1 MHWAGITAILLYELP
16 CPVRSGPGPG
26 PGSRA
31 HCTRI
36 VDGKKIGLTTTR
48 AQPQTRYFES
58 LAFTWP
64 LREKLSEKL
73 AFLAHAFLA
82 AGASTV
88 TEKRVGDPI
97 DRHLKVV
104 LIRAPFDVCR
114 GAGPC
119 RRRSPLQAKL
129 GPLESAA
136 CEVTRLPPVHEA
148 QLESERHGI
157 EVCNLR
163 ERDSDTIALV
173 RTERSVCHRRSPS
186 AVRPWRLCAEGG
198 GIECAETAIK
208 KACPAAGGSRQQVR
222 PGRQRPGRARTGP

>member
-1 MHWAGITAILLYELP
+1 MHWAGITAILLYRLP

-88 TEKRVGDPI
+88 T
-97 DRHLKVV
+97 
-104 LIRAPFDVCR
+104 A
-114 GAGPC
+114 
-119 RRRSPLQAKL
+119 
-129 GPLESAA
+129 
-136 CEVTRLPPVHEA
+136 TR
-148 QLESERHGI
+148 
-157 EVCNLR
+157 
-163 ERDSDTIALV
+163 
-173 RTERSVCHRRSPS
+173 
-186 AVRPWRLCAEGG
+186 
-198 GIECAETAIK
+198 
-208 KACPAAGGSRQQVR
+208 PAARQEVAR
-222 PGRQRPGRARTGP
+222 PALPRTTLRVTVPVLA

>member
-1 MHWAGITAILLYELP
+1 MGSTLASEPQAISAIKHIVIEPCGAGQDLYRICDAGPAAPHPPRSPPCAGGVAPPPLSDTLKKLP
-16 CPVRSGPGPG
+16 NRPGARRRRRRRRRG
-26 PGSRA
+26 LAKCVGS
-31 HCTRI
+31 
-36 VDGKKIGLTTTR
+36 D
-48 AQPQTRYFES
+48 
-58 LAFTWP
+58 
-64 LREKLSEKL
+64 
-73 AFLAHAFLA
+73 
-82 AGASTV
+82 
-88 TEKRVGDPI
+88 
-97 DRHLKVV
+97 LKVV

-148 QLESERHGI
+148 QLQSERHGI

-208 KACPAAGGSRQQVR
+208 KARARRQGRPAAGGSRQQVR